1 MILQSRPYSMPNTAT
16 AGVHMRR
23 RFVTALVRGPSMA
36 PTLRDGDAVLAR
48 VGGRPPRPGDVVLAR
63 FPVRPD
69 LLVVKRI
76 VRPHDAFPDGGTGA
90 QAPERPARWWLEGDN
105 RLVTDDSRRYGP
117 AKVEA
122 RVVLKWWPFLR
133 RL

>member
-1 MILQSRPYSMPNTAT
+1 
-16 AGVHMRR
+16 MRR
-23 RFVTALVRGPSMA
+23 WFVTALVRGPSMA

-48 VGGRPPRPGDVVLAR
+48 IGGRPPRPGDVVLAR
-63 FPVRPD
+63 FPARPD

-76 VRPHDAFPDGGTGA
+76 VRPHDETAA
-90 QAPERPARWWLEGDN
+90 HVPEHRQWWLEGDN

-117 AKVEA
+117 ARVEA
-122 RVVLKWWPFLR
+122 RVVLRWWPWLR

>member
-1 MILQSRPYSMPNTAT
+1 MILQSRPYSMPNAAT
-16 AGVHMRR
+16 RGVRMRR
-23 RFVTALVRGPSMA
+23 WFVTALVRGPSMA

-48 VGGRPPRPGDVVLAR
+48 IGGRPPRPGDVVLAR
-63 FPVRPD
+63 FPARPD

-76 VRPHDAFPDGGTGA
+76 VRPHSERDVHV
-90 QAPERPARWWLEGDN
+90 PEQPQQWWLEGDN

-117 AKVEA
+117 AEVEA
-122 RVVLKWWPFLR
+122 RVLLKWWPSLR

>member
-1 MILQSRPYSMPNTAT
+1 
-16 AGVHMRR
+16 MRR
-23 RFVTALVRGPSMA
+23 WFVTALVRGPSMA

-63 FPVRPD
+63 FSARPD

-76 VRPHDAFPDGGTGA
+76 VRPHLETAVHV
-90 QAPERPARWWLEGDN
+90 PEHPRRWWLEGDN

-117 AKVEA
+117 GFVEA
-122 RVVLKWWPFLR
+122 RVVLKWWPSLR

>member
-1 MILQSRPYSMPNTAT
+1 
-16 AGVHMRR
+16 MRR
-23 RFVTALVRGPSMA
+23 WFVTALVRGPSMV

-76 VRPHDAFPDGGTGA
+76 VRPVGSPDVETGVHV
-90 QAPERPARWWLEGDN
+90 PEQQQWWLEGDN
-105 RLVTDDSRRYGP
+105 GLVMDDSRRYGP
-117 AKVEA
+117 AEVEA
-122 RVVLKWWPFLR
+122 RVVLKWWPSLR